1 MPGGREIYSEWSL
14 IYQLSPGYIL
24 LCGHSELIMLSPGD
38 GRVISR
44 VLMVRARV
52 CHWLMTIKSPLIWAD
67 HCWLLSFSALTLAV
81 QCPVRECGARSR
93 LEPGPAPAT
102 ASTGQPGQEPPVLSL
117 LTHWPL
123 WSPHSSLYTRA
134 TAHEIL
140 WAANPCPAA
149 GHPCHYPGQDWV
161 PREMSRPT
169 TWTEKVGINCHQT
182 SKVQTHLFYYPL
194 KTKSIR
200 IQFVKPQVSHQ
211 LFTSRVT
218 TTNNASETIT
228 DNLTRLLI

>member
-24 LCGHSELIMLSPGD
+24 LCGHSELIMLRPGD

-93 LEPGPAPAT
+93 LEPGPAPAA

-117 LTHWPL
+117 LTLATDSGVHT
-123 WSPHSSLYTRA
+123 PHSTHEPQPMKFSGLPTPAQQPATPATILDRTGCRERWVGRQLGQRKLASIVTKLQRFKHICFIILLKQSPFEFNLSNHRFPINFSLQ
-134 TAHEIL
+134 E
-140 WAANPCPAA
+140 
-149 GHPCHYPGQDWV
+149 
-161 PREMSRPT
+161 S
-169 TWTEKVGINCHQT
+169 
-182 SKVQTHLFYYPL
+182 
-194 KTKSIR
+194 
-200 IQFVKPQVSHQ
+200 
-211 LFTSRVT
+211 

-228 DNLTRLLI
+228 YNLTRLLI